1 MLSQG
6 VVIPL
11 LPTIVAQT
19 HSTLGNT
26 VGVGVAVAAFGL
38 ARLLTNIPAAYVGGR
53 IGRRP
58 MLVIGP
64 LVTAATMVGVAT
76 APSLEYVIAWR
87 ALAGVSSAIF
97 LTAALTYL
105 GDNAPSS
112 RSGST
117 FAYFYMSFS
126 AGVAAGPAI
135 GGVLA
140 ELQSV
145 ALPLLVVAA
154 TSVASAMLAALAL
167 PPGRVGRQPSS
178 SPSGQRWRPWSD
190 WRFLVVGM
198 VTLIGFAT
206 RNGSQQTVVPVAA
219 LGEGVAV
226 GIIGLGFSLSSIMS
240 ATGGPLTGF
249 LLDRYPRGRVLAM
262 AAGVA
267 ALVILGWTLQDWYP
281 ASFLVTMAVYGL
293 TSSVLDGAAV
303 TTANDLAPD
312 EGRARAIGFYRLFG
326 DGGYVL
332 GPLLLGAIADGT
344 GPSTAIL
351 VNTAFLLAAATL
363 ATLSLSGL
371 RQSRSKVDEAAAVEA
386 EI

>member
-1 MLSQG
+1 
-6 VVIPL
+6 
-11 LPTIVAQT
+11 
-19 HSTLGNT
+19 
-26 VGVGVAVAAFGL
+26 
-38 ARLLTNIPAAYVGGR
+38 
-53 IGRRP
+53 
-58 MLVIGP
+58 
-64 LVTAATMVGVAT
+64 
-76 APSLEYVIAWR
+76 
-87 ALAGVSSAIF
+87 
-97 LTAALTYL
+97 
-105 GDNAPSS
+105 
-112 RSGST
+112 
-117 FAYFYMSFS
+117 
-126 AGVAAGPAI
+126 
-135 GGVLA
+135 
-140 ELQSV
+140 
-145 ALPLLVVAA
+145 
-154 TSVASAMLAALAL
+154 
-167 PPGRVGRQPSS
+167 
-178 SPSGQRWRPWSD
+178 
-190 WRFLVVGM
+190 M